1 MESRKTGDFE
11 FKLGKFGL
19 VLFTF
24 AVSLLLLFSFIFG
37 VIVGKNIE
45 SYPEKIVRGIPNT
58 IKKKITRGK
67 EPVPEI
73 KEQEKV
79 AKTPEEEKK
88 KDEFKLTFY
97 DTLTDKAKTGKVK
110 TGEVTTGEVKTGE
123 ITKYIYT
130 IQVASFKER
139 DKTEA
144 LAARLKKMKLS
155 PAIDKIKLTSSGT
168 WFRVKLEGFTSYDEA
183 KKKSKFVESKIRGLK
198 CLIIKNKK

>member
-19 VLFTF
+19 VLFTL

-58 IKKKITRGK
+58 IKKKITREK

-73 KEQEKV
+73 KEQK
-79 AKTPEEEKK
+79 KTAQRPGEEKK

-97 DTLTDKAKTGKVK
+97 DTLTDKAKTGTV
-110 TGEVTTGEVKTGE
+110 E
-123 ITKYIYT
+123 KYIYT
-130 IQVASFKER
+130 IQVASFRER
-139 DKTEA
+139 EKTEA
-144 LAARLKKMKLS
+144 LASRLRKMKLS
-155 PAIDKIKLTSSGT
+155 PTIDKIKLASSGT
-168 WFRVKLEGFTSYDEA
+168 WFRVKLGDFPSYDAA
-183 KKKSKFVESKIRGLK
+183 KKKSKFVESRIRGLK
-198 CLIIKNKK
+198 CLIIKNTR

>member
-19 VLFTF
+19 ILFTF
-24 AVSLLLLFSFIFG
+24 AVSLLLLFSFLFG

-58 IKKKITRGK
+58 IKKKITREK

-73 KEQEKV
+73 KEQKKV
-79 AKTPEEEKK
+79 AKRPEEEKK

-97 DTLTDKAKTGKVK
+97 DTLTDKAKTGKTKTRKAK
-110 TGEVTTGEVKTGE
+110 TGAVK
-123 ITKYIYT
+123 KYIYT

-139 DKTEA
+139 EKTEA
-144 LAARLKKMKLS
+144 LASRLKKMKLS
-155 PAIDKIKLTSSGT
+155 PAIDKIKLASSGT
-168 WFRVKLEGFTSYDEA
+168 WFRVKLEGFPSYDEA
-183 KKKSKFVESKIRGLK
+183 KKKSKLVESRIRGLK
-198 CLIIKNKK
+198 CLIIKNTR

>member
-19 VLFTF
+19 VLFTL

-45 SYPEKIVRGIPNT
+45 SYPEKIVRGIPNI

-73 KEQEKV
+73 KEQKK
-79 AKTPEEEKK
+79 AAQRPGEEKK

-97 DTLTDKAKTGKVK
+97 DTLTDKTKTEKIKTEKAKTGAV
-110 TGEVTTGEVKTGE
+110 E
-123 ITKYIYT
+123 KYIYT
-130 IQVASFKER
+130 IQVASFRER
-139 DKTEA
+139 EKTEA
-144 LAARLKKMKLS
+144 LASRLKKMKLS
-155 PAIDKIKLTSSGT
+155 PTIDKIKLASRGT
-168 WFRVKLEGFTSYDEA
+168 WFRVKLEGFPSYDAA

>member
-19 VLFTF
+19 ILFTF

-58 IKKKITRGK
+58 IKEKIARGK
-67 EPVPEI
+67 GPVPEI
-73 KEQEKV
+73 KEEEKE
-79 AKTPEEEKK
+79 KKKPKEEKK

-97 DTLTDKAKTGKVK
+97 DTLTDKAKTGEAK
-110 TGEVTTGEVKTGE
+110 TGEVK
-123 ITKYIYT
+123 KYIYT

-139 DKTEA
+139 MKTEA
-144 LAARLKKMKLS
+144 LASRLKKMKLS
-155 PAIDKIKLTSSGT
+155 PVIDKIKLASSGT
-168 WFRVKLEGFTSYDEA
+168 WFRVKLEGFPSYDEA
-183 KKKSKFVESKIRGLK
+183 EKKSKFVEGRIRGLK
-198 CLIIKNKK
+198 CLIIKNTK